1 MKFQILVIDLTN
13 VTEPSVT
20 HALSLADELTLEKF
34 FKAGRQAVDRV
45 ESGEVSEANKPK
57 FFIDTGAKTRKGP
70 KGRAVYVKAVESDS
84 GSSLEAGMKF
94 DTSIELS
101 TLLGFS
107 YNKVANELAKAEKKG
122 DDEATINGVTL
133 AFVDSIKA

>member
-1 MKFQILVIDLTN
+1 MRFQILVIDN
-13 VTEPSVT
+13 SDVQQPSITAAVG
-20 HALSLADELTLEKF
+20 LPDEASLEKYLR
-34 FKAGRQAVDRV
+34 AGRSAIDRV
-45 ESGEVSEANKPK
+45 ESATTATDKPK
-57 FFIDTGAKTRKGP
+57 FFIDTGVKTRKGP

-107 YNKVANELAKAEKKG
+107 YNKVANELAKAEKKS
-122 DDEATINGVTL
+122 DDEATINGVTI